1 MSEYDA
7 TLRDLARLW
16 DRHDPMPQGLVERVL
31 VAIETDD
38 LDREYEL
45 LHLVERS
52 RALAGTRAVA
62 EALTISFAVGDF
74 ALMLRVSATRDGYCR
89 VDGWATP
96 PSPMRVT
103 LSQQDHTADT
113 DVDERG
119 RFEFQEVPV
128 GLTRFWLASAN
139 DESGA
144 GRLFSTPIVE
154 L

>member
-1 MSEYDA
+1 MSDFDA

-16 DRHDPMPQGLVERVL
+16 DRHDPMPPGLVERVL

-52 RALAGTRAVA
+52 RELAGTRAVT

-74 ALMLRVSATRDGYCR
+74 ALMLHVRATRDGHCR
-89 VDGWATP
+89 VDGWA
-96 PSPMRVT
+96 SPASRMRVT
-103 LSQQDHTADT
+103 LSQQDHTMET
-113 DVDERG
+113 DADERG
-119 RFEFQEVPV
+119 RFEFSDVPV
-128 GLTRFWLASAN
+128 GLTRFWLVSSA
-139 DESGA
+139 DPDRE
-144 GRLFSTPIVE
+144 RLFSTPIVE

>member
-1 MSEYDA
+1 MSDDEA

-16 DRHDPMPQGLVERVL
+16 DRYDPMPRGLVERVL

-52 RALAGTRAVA
+52 HELTGTRAVT

-74 ALMLRVSATRDGYCR
+74 GLMLRVSATREGYCR

-96 PSPMRVT
+96 PSRMRVT
-103 LSQQDHTADT
+103 LSQQDHTLEV

-119 RFEFQEVPV
+119 RFEFGDVPV
-128 GLTRFWLASAN
+128 GLTRFWLASTGDPAT
-139 DESGA
+139 E
-144 GRLFSTPIVE
+144 RLFSTPIVE

>member
-1 MSEYDA
+1 MSDYDA
-7 TLRDLARLW
+7 TLRDLTRLW
-16 DRHDPMPQGLVERVL
+16 DRHDPMPRGLVERVL

-52 RALAGTRAVA
+52 HGLAGTRAVA
-62 EALTISFAVGDF
+62 EAITISFAVGDF
-74 ALMLRVSATRDGYCR
+74 ALMLRVSATRDGYRR

-96 PSPMRVT
+96 PSRMRVT
-103 LSQQDHTADT
+103 LSQHDHAVEA

-119 RFEFQEVPV
+119 RFEFSEVPV
-128 GLTRFWLASAN
+128 GLTRFWLASTA
-139 DESGA
+139 DSGRE
-144 GRLFSTPIVE
+144 RLFSTPIVE